1 MCDEIFELW
10 VDYAPERPLLHCAFS
25 MLAMQKS
32 NVEHL
37 FCIVSAIC
45 EQFFVL
51 EVWML
56 DVSMLLKLFCVDM
69 RLGHRRTPAV
79 IRQINSV
86 PKPFHASLKDF
97 EIDALNVKLL
107 LHFGDE
113 IFCIAV
119 RDGFRSTWPYVICS
133 FA

>member
-1 MCDEIFELW
+1 
-10 VDYAPERPLLHCAFS
+10 
-25 MLAMQKS
+25 
-32 NVEHL
+32 
-37 FCIVSAIC
+37 
-45 EQFFVL
+45 
-51 EVWML
+51 
-56 DVSMLLKLFCVDM
+56 M

-86 PKPFHASLKDF
+86 PKPLHASLKDF